1 MKAILGQYY
10 YAPHRRNFGVWQW
23 DWVSEKGASGRFVKD
38 FCTKEEAREYVWKMN
53 GWGQPKTKLN
63 QSVIK
68 NLTDMTTI
76 VAVTNRDMYRAAV
89 ISQRVEN
96 DFVTGLQVAKLN
108 ELKARMRRE
117 VVKFAYLKKSG
128 EVRIAYGTM
137 MPALV
142 GDHINGRG
150 ICGDARKVCTYYDV
164 ERGNFRCFQMQAL
177 IKIF

>member
-1 MKAILGQYY
+1 
-10 YAPHRRNFGVWQW
+10 
-23 DWVSEKGASGRFVKD
+23 
-38 FCTKEEAREYVWKMN
+38 
-53 GWGQPKTKLN
+53 
-63 QSVIK
+63 
-68 NLTDMTTI
+68 MTTI
-76 VAVTNRDMYRAAV
+76 IAMTNRDMYRAAV

-96 DFVTGLQVAKLN
+96 DFVTGMQVAKLH

-150 ICGDARKVCTYYDV
+150 VCGDARNVCTYFDV
-164 ERGNFRCFQMQAL
+164 ERGEFRCFQMQAL
-177 IKIF
+177 IQIW

>member
-1 MKAILGQYY
+1 
-10 YAPHRRNFGVWQW
+10 
-23 DWVSEKGASGRFVKD
+23 
-38 FCTKEEAREYVWKMN
+38 
-53 GWGQPKTKLN
+53 
-63 QSVIK
+63 
-68 NLTDMTTI
+68 MTTI

-108 ELKARMRRE
+108 EVKNRMRRE
-117 VVKFAYLKKSG
+117 VVKFAYLKKDKS
-128 EVRIAYGTM
+128 VRIADGTM

-150 ICGDARKVCTYYDV
+150 ICGDARKVCTYFDV
-164 ERGNFRCFQMQAL
+164 ERGQVRCVQMQAL